1 MKELRAYWYTVLG
14 TAKVIGIVK
23 VDTGYEDKYYI
34 GIADGEDENRDIQ
47 QILDYGSRFYPGIFA
62 EKRWTIAKMEI
73 VEVKNENWW
82 ISKKTR
88 KNRKET

>member
-34 GIADGEDENRDIQ
+34 GIADGDDEDTDIY
-47 QILDYGSRFYPGIFA
+47 QILRCGSRFYPGIF
-62 EKRWTIAKMEI
+62 EE
-73 VEVKNENWW
+73 
-82 ISKKTR
+82 R
-88 KNRKET
+88 K